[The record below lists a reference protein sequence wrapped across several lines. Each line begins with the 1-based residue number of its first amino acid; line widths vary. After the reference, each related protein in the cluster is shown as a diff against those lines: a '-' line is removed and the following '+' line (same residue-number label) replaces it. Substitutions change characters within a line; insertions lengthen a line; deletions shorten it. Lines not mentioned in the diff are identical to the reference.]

1 MFHLTKIKIAGA
13 IAAGAV
19 ALGAA
24 GAYAANNGTILLST
38 QPKPAEFGA
47 KGPSGIVTLNGTT
60 PSLESFKNVGD
71 CVSFFA
77 SNRDLALATSISGN
91 KLAKNFHGKL
101 VSATTAWCRD
111 HVTKSDNDSA
121 STDSEPADSDGS
133 ASGGSSHHP
142 RR

>member
-1 MFHLTKIKIAGA
+1 MFRITKIKIAGA
-13 IAAGAV
+13 VAAGAV

-24 GAYAANNGTILLST
+24 GAYAASNSTITLSAP
-38 QPKPAEFGA
+38 PKPADFGA

-77 SNRDLALATSISGN
+77 GNRDLALTTSISGS

-101 VSATTAWCRD
+101 VSAMTAWCRD
-111 HVTKSDNDSA
+111 HVTKSDNDSTA
-121 STDSEPADSDGS
+121 PGSEPADHDG
-133 ASGGSSHHP
+133 ASVGSSHRL